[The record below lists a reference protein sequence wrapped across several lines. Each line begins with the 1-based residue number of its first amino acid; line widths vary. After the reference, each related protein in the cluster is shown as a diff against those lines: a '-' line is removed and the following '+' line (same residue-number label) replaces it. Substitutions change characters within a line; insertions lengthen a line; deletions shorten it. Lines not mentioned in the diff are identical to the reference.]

1 MNMKRILALAALL
14 MLGIG
19 SASAAE
25 GGLRAVRATGSV
37 LIDGKLDDAAWKS
50 APEYGVFVNTETKKQ
65 APVRSSVKV
74 LFDDKAIYLGIRCE
88 EPNVS
93 EMTLLPLPPRAD
105 VYGRDSIEIMLDPG
119 HTQQFYWHFMVGAQ
133 NTIYDAYRDNSIGI
147 TEEAWNGSWNARS
160 FIGKN
165 FWSCEVKIPFFN
177 FARRQPISGEW
188 GINVVRNRRTAR
200 RANFAICGVYH
211 DPTKFL
217 PLVGIDCDLK
227 PYQVE
232 LAPLAVKTGIG
243 AKGEGY
249 VETTTSVANYTGS
262 EQTYRAENYL
272 TTKEGDIAFSKPIL
286 TTVAD
291 GGKAAL
297 ELAPVRLKKPGEV
310 VNFVR
315 VVDKA
320 GRVVVCREAKTE
332 VGFTPLAIQMIDP
345 HYRYCIFAT
354 QKLETIAFDV
364 SLKLPAANRKDKT
377 LAVEIGAPG
386 AKPVWEKQYK
396 SPGAETKIRIPNRD
410 FPEGRFEVRVKLLDA
425 KGAPVKFA
433 VAQCPLWK
441 LPYKKGETWISKDLR
456 VMREGKPRFTV
467 RTEYGLWPDTPDAT
481 VIIGMHGPHIPR
493 RPGQLWISGDFL
505 YRMAG
510 RRVPEFLKGT
520 QTGAFR
526 KQDID
531 RMREIIRKYRD
542 VPELYAWLWFDEP
555 SAWSKLPAALDY
567 LYQVMK
573 EEDPWHPVWGSDAK
587 SQMYLSSM
595 DVHEHHPYTASNGP
609 RDVISDCTNVAY
621 WADPMFHSQARSYHK
636 TALAFTDKGINMWD
650 WCLGGSR
657 RSRIP
662 TVLEFHNQLLMAL
675 AIGANHV
682 QAYCNEAYCYPEF
695 YIGWFGFLPEVRY
708 IGEHAVQERH
718 VPQPKT
724 TGSKDLRR
732 IAADTEDGYFLVAS
746 NVSTEKCQVTFT
758 DLPKHLTKLY
768 VVAEKRTVP
777 VKDGV
782 MTDEFGPCAG
792 RAYVEKEPP
801 AFITVAELTEKVEAR
816 WRELAKPGNILFS
829 REKGDNVERKASSM
843 VVAGGAKTDVLNLWH
858 LNDGTVS
865 PNTGGYGLLLWTNHP
880 NDKTPWIEFAPKQ
893 RPFALGRVV
902 ICGHDNSLAKFH
914 IEVFAKG
921 AWKTVYTCEDGA
933 KSNHFDCKFTPVPDA
948 ERFRVV
954 VDQPSGKAP
963 KWLNTKLPIVRISEI
978 EAYAE

>member
-1 MNMKRILALAALL
+1 MKRTKTFALLALLTLAAWT
-14 MLGIG
+14 
-19 SASAAE
+19 AAAAD
-25 GGLRAVRATGSV
+25 GGLRAVRVSTPIR
-37 LIDGKLDDAAWKS
+37 IDGKLDDAAWQK
-50 APEYGVFVNTETKKQ
+50 APAYEQFVNAETQ
-65 APVRSSVKV
+65 APAPVRNSVKV
-74 LFDDKAIYLGIRCE
+74 LYDDKAIYFGIRCE
-88 EPNVS
+88 EPNAA
-93 EMTLLPLPPRAD
+93 EMKLAPLP
-105 VYGRDSIEIMLDPG
+105 RDGGLFQHNCIEIMLDPG
-119 HTQQFYWHFMVGAQ
+119 RTQELYWHFMVGASGS
-133 NTIYDAYRDNSIGI
+133 IYDAYRDSGVGVV
-147 TEEAWNGSWNARS
+147 EEAWNGSWNAKS
-160 FIGKN
+160 YVGKG

-177 FARRQPISGEW
+177 FARRKPISGEW
-188 GINVVRNRRTAR
+188 GVNVIRNRRTSQ
-200 RANFAICGVYH
+200 RASFGICGVFH
-211 DPTKFL
+211 SPTKFL
-217 PLVGIDCDLK
+217 RLTGIDCDLK

-232 LAPLAVKTGIG
+232 LAPLAVKTGID

-262 EQTYRAENYL
+262 EQAYRAENYL

-315 VVDKA
+315 VADKA

-396 SPGAETKIRIPNRD
+396 SPGSETKIRIPNRD

-456 VMREGKPRFTV
+456 IMREGKPRFTV
-467 RTEYGLWPDTPDAT
+467 RTEFGRWPDMPDAT
-481 VIIGMHGPHIPR
+481 VITALYGPHVPR
-493 RPGQLWISGDFL
+493 RPDQLWISGDFL

-510 RRVPEFLKGT
+510 NRVPELLKGT

-531 RMREIIRKYRD
+531 RMREIVRKYRD
-542 VPELYAWLWFDEP
+542 IPCLYAWYWFDEP
-555 SAWSKLPAALDY
+555 SAHSKLPAALEY

-573 EEDPWHPVWGSDAK
+573 EEDPYHPVWGSDAK

-595 DVHEHHPYTASNGP
+595 DVHEHHPYTASNGS
-609 RDVISDCTNVAY
+609 REVISDCTPIAH
-621 WADPMFHSQARSYHK
+621 WADPMFHGQAQSYHK
-636 TALAFTDKGINMWD
+636 TALAFVDKGINLWD
-650 WCLGGSR
+650 WKLGSR
-657 RSRIP
+657 DSRIP
-662 TVLEFHNQLLMAL
+662 TVQEYHNQLLMAI
-675 AIGANHV
+675 AIGCNHV
-682 QAYCNEAYCYPEF
+682 HPYANEAYCYPEF
-695 YIGWFGFLPEVRY
+695 YLGWFGMVPEIRY

-724 TGSKDLRR
+724 SGSKDLRR
-732 IAADTEDGYFLVAS
+732 IATDTEDGYFLVAS
-746 NVSTEKCQVTFT
+746 NVSMETCRVTFT
-758 DLPKHLTKLY
+758 DLPKHLTKLH

-801 AFITVAELTEKVEAR
+801 AFITVAELAEKVEAR
-816 WRELAKPGNILFS
+816 WRELAKPGNLLFS

-843 VVAGGAKTDVLNLWH
+843 IAISAPVDEANLWH
-858 LNDGTVS
+858 LNDGTVA
-865 PNTGGYGLLLWTNHP
+865 PDTRGRCLLLWANHP

-914 IEVFAKG
+914 IEVFARG

-948 ERFRVV
+948 ERFRIVI
-954 VDQPSGKAP
+954 DQPSGKAP
-963 KWLNTKLPIVRISEI
+963 KQLNTKLPLARISEI